1 MAEETQD
8 TIIDVI
14 DATKRRVFNFGELW
28 RYRELFY
35 FFTWRDVKIRYKQ
48 TVLGFLWAVLQP
60 LLMMSVVTYSLSK
73 YVDVSATGL
82 AYPVFVFT
90 GLLVWNIFSTGLT
103 AAGNSM
109 ISNALIIKKIYFP
122 RLVIPVSSILV
133 ALFDFAMAS
142 IILIPLLMYYQQPVS
157 WIALWAWPA
166 AIVVAAIAT
175 LGIGTWV
182 AALNVKY
189 RDFRYVI
196 PFAIQM
202 LFFASPILYPVANQS
217 TWIQYVLASSPVYA
231 AVELFRF
238 PLLSQP
244 PNLLLLNISFASNLL
259 LLVIGLWY
267 FSRTE
272 GSFSD
277 YA

>member
-1 MAEETQD
+1 MAED
-8 TIIDVI
+8 PHDAIVDVI
-14 DATKRRVFNFGELW
+14 DASKRRVLDVGELW

-60 LLMMSVVTYSLSK
+60 LLMMSVVTYSLSRF
-73 YVDVSATGL
+73 VDVSSTGL
-82 AYPVFVFT
+82 VYPVFVFT
-90 GLLVWNIFSTGLT
+90 GLLIWNIFSTGLT

-142 IILIPLLMYYQQPVS
+142 IILVPLLWYFHQPVG
-157 WIALWAWPA
+157 WGALWAWPA
-166 AIVVAAIAT
+166 AVALAAVAT
-175 LGIGTWV
+175 LGIGSWV

-202 LFFASPILYPVANQS
+202 LFFASPILYPIGGHDG
-217 TWIQYVLASSPVYA
+217 WIQYVIASSPVYA
-231 AVELFRF
+231 AIELFRA
-238 PLLSQP
+238 PLLDAT
-244 PNLLLLNISFASNLL
+244 PNLTLMGISLGSNVL
-259 LLVIGLWY
+259 LLVIGVWY
-267 FSRTE
+267 FARTE